1 MAHEQGKDID
11 PMVIVRDLSELPH
24 RGATTAE
31 ERRAADIVAGHLGR
45 LGAVVDRQAFRTPKT
60 YVWEVWWLAGGLIA
74 GLLLIPLASWYAL
87 ALVALCAGLAIFH
100 FDWRATPISM
110 LPPRSRSE
118 NVIGR
123 DPRSANADPAPVRGK
138 KKLILMGHYDS
149 APASLL
155 YHPAL
160 VKNFRQ
166 SLLISLGLMLLSV
179 CISLLELLDLG
190 QPVIAWM
197 RYLLAFYFLVQ
208 IVFTSVDYL
217 RYGYTNG
224 ASDNATGA
232 AVAIATA
239 ARLWLRPIP
248 DWEVELVLTGAE
260 EVGMVGS
267 RAYYLANREKLD
279 SAHTYVLN
287 VDNMGRGDITIITR
301 TGSICNVV
309 YDNPLVD
316 AARRVAATD
325 SRFNDVRTGVWHTG
339 DFDSI
344 WFARAGVQSLT
355 LSAQDGEG
363 CIPNLHRP
371 TDVIE
376 NVDEAVPRLAVD
388 FAEATI
394 RRLAG
399 G

>member
-31 ERRAADIVAGHLGR
+31 ERRAADILAGHLGR

-60 YVWEVWWLAGGLIA
+60 YIWEVWWLAGGLIT

-110 LPPRSRSE
+110 LPPRSGSE

-123 DPRSANADPAPVRGK
+123 DPRSANADPVPVRGK

-166 SLLISLGLMLLSV
+166 SLLISLGLMLLAV
-179 CISLLELLDLG
+179 CISLLDLLDLG

-208 IVFTSVDYL
+208 IALTSVDYL

-279 SAHTYVLN
+279 SARTYVLN
-287 VDNMGRGDITIITR
+287 VDNMGRGNLTIITR

-316 AARRVAATD
+316 AARGVAATD
-325 SRFNDVRTGVWHTG
+325 SRFGDVRTGVWHTG

-344 WFARAGVQSLT
+344 WFARAGIPSLT
-355 LSAQDGEG
+355 LSAQDDGL
-363 CIPNLHRP
+363 IPDLHRP
-371 TDVIE
+371 TDTLDR
-376 NVDEAVPRLAVD
+376 VDTLLPPLATD
-388 FAEATI
+388 FAEATV
-394 RRLAG
+394 RSLAASV
-399 G
+399 